1 MSISKAISL
10 DFSDGT
16 NTVYSRTSTVNIPFE
31 VMLIRVANSYMEI
44 TGAGGQAMNGI
55 ITSNLVDNE
64 VLAITR
70 EYTSTKP
77 IKHYFDIPRPI
88 NGSYNFSINVS
99 NTLYDFST
107 TSRVGFEL
115 TGTID
120 IAVNPNLLIIDLAS
134 ADNAFITDPTGFDSV
149 IGKLIKTGLGTTFG
163 LDKFTIISY
172 NTSTGFVVITET
184 ATINQTAQ
192 TFRIESNLLTIT
204 AGSDTRIQAGSF
216 INATTDTI
224 TLRTSSSRF
233 RLNRSY
239 YSASGIILINSP
251 GVFKYNDLTKC
262 EVLLDLEFYDKIPIP
277 RQIENQQYFLWNS
290 TSLSDIKNVDILF
303 PVDELQIVN
312 TDCLTDNVYDIY
324 GFGSDLISS
333 STLYNENFL
342 AFNVLQSSIY
352 QVNKKKWV
360 FNQPKIF
367 SGAYKIF
374 AKTMLTNVAFDLAAV
389 NGEFYIHFLF
399 IQYKK

>member
-99 NTLYDFST
+99 NTLNDFST
-107 TSRVGFEL
+107 TSRVGFIIYGSL
-115 TGTID
+115 ALGANT
-120 IAVNPNLLIIDLAS
+120 IAVNLGIIDMAFLNVVTDGS
-134 ADNAFITDPTGFDSV
+134 VFITTGA
-149 IGKLIKTGLGTTFG
+149 GLT
-163 LDKFTIISY
+163 LNSDKFAIVGYNIAGNTITLGGNSAIDY
-172 NTSTGFVVITET
+172 PDP
-184 ATINQTAQ
+184 ATTDWQIPGD
-192 TFRIESNLLTIT
+192 LLTIS

-216 INATTDTI
+216 LKATPNDKI
-224 TLRTSSSRF
+224 TSRISSSRF
-233 RLNRSY
+233 RLNREFTQAQ
-239 YSASGIILINSP
+239 SAGVLINSP
-251 GVFKYNDLTKC
+251 GVFKYCDLTKC